1 MLLLFLPL
9 LCFFLHN
16 ALRISS
22 SLQLLHKRLLLLHWN
37 LLPFEDVLLLM
48 LEEILLQLQ
57 G

>member
-1 MLLLFLPL
+1 L
-9 LCFFLHN
+9 
-16 ALRISS
+16 

-48 LEEILLQLQ
+48 LEEILLLLQ